1 MKLHL
6 MTVEDLARMIREG
19 EVSSMEVTELFL
31 ERIEEL
37 DGKVNSYI
45 HVLGEEAREQAS
57 KMDEAAARG
66 EYAGPLHGV
75 PIGLKDIF
83 CTRGIPTT
91 CGSRM
96 LEGFVPPYDSTVH
109 WKLKEAGAV
118 LLGKQNMDEFAMGSS
133 TETSYYGPTKNPRDL
148 ERIPGGSSGG
158 SAAAVAAALCPASVG
173 TDTGGSIRQ
182 PASLCGVVG
191 MKPTYGR
198 VSRYGMVAFASSL
211 DQAGPITHTVRDA
224 ALILGVIAGYDDKD
238 TTSVKTEV
246 PPYVDS
252 CGKDLSGMRV
262 GVPREY
268 FIDGIQ
274 NEVGEQVN
282 RAVNALSSLGCPV
295 VDISLPHT
303 GFALSC
309 YYIVAPAEASSNLA
323 RYDGVKYG
331 FRAGGSGGLI
341 DMYMNTRSKGFGE
354 EVKRRIMLGTYALSA
369 GYYDAFYGKALQVR
383 TLITRDFL
391 EAFKEVDVIVTPTSP
406 STAFRMGERTED
418 PLTMYLSDVL
428 TIPANLAGLP
438 CISIPCGED
447 SLGLPVG
454 LQIMGPHFNEENIF
468 RVASALESV
477 LGIPSVAD
485 PR

>member
-19 EVSSMEVTELFL
+19 EVSSREATELFL

-45 HVLGEEAREQAS
+45 RVLGEEARKQADE
-57 KMDEAAARG
+57 MDEAAARG

-83 CTRGIPTT
+83 CTSGIPTT
-91 CGSRM
+91 CGSKM
-96 LEGFVPPYDSTVH
+96 LEGFVPSYDSTVH

-211 DQAGPITHTVRDA
+211 DQAGPITRTVRDA
-224 ALILGVIAGYDDKD
+224 ALILGVIAGYDGKD
-238 TTSVKTEV
+238 TTSVKMEV

-262 GVPREY
+262 GVPGEY

-274 NEVGEQVN
+274 KEVGEQVN
-282 RAVNALSSLGCPV
+282 RAVDALSSLGCPV

-341 DMYMNTRSKGFGE
+341 DMYMKTRSEGFGE

-406 STAFRMGERTED
+406 TTAFRMGERTED

-438 CISIPCGED
+438 CISIPCGVD
-447 SLGLPVG
+447 SRGLPVG
-454 LQIMGPHFNEENIF
+454 LQIIGPHFNEEDIF

-477 LGIPSVAD
+477 LGIPSVAK
-485 PR
+485 P

>member
-1 MKLHL
+1 
-6 MTVEDLARMIREG
+6 
-19 EVSSMEVTELFL
+19 
-31 ERIEEL
+31 
-37 DGKVNSYI
+37 
-45 HVLGEEAREQAS
+45 
-57 KMDEAAARG
+57 
-66 EYAGPLHGV
+66 
-75 PIGLKDIF
+75 
-83 CTRGIPTT
+83 
-91 CGSRM
+91 
-96 LEGFVPPYDSTVH
+96 
-109 WKLKEAGAV
+109 
-118 LLGKQNMDEFAMGSS
+118 
-133 TETSYYGPTKNPRDL
+133 
-148 ERIPGGSSGG
+148 
-158 SAAAVAAALCPASVG
+158 
-173 TDTGGSIRQ
+173 
-182 PASLCGVVG
+182 